1 MVEWSC
7 RKERLNER
15 GLYILVELA
24 CANKRNKSVGTLNS
38 GRMVVRIA
46 SAKITESKGS
56 ISSYQFVIFKPL
68 SFCFEETI
76 WFDVKVSIASRPVSR
91 LIRWYNNQVIWQK
104 NFDKRLFSSTR
115 LFMDWKSQTDTAFSW
130 ANTWLFSLQFSI
142 SEQSHGIK

>member
-56 ISSYQFVIFKPL
+56 VSSYQFVIFKPL

-76 WFDVKVSIASRPVSR
+76 
-91 LIRWYNNQVIWQK
+91 
-104 NFDKRLFSSTR
+104 
-115 LFMDWKSQTDTAFSW
+115 
-130 ANTWLFSLQFSI
+130 
-142 SEQSHGIK
+142 